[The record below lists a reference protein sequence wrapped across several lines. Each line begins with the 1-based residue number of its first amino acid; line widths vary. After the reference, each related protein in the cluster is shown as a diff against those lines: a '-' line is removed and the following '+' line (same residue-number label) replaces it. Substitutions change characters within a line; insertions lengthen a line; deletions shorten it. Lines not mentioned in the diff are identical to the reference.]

1 VDPVTTSITGVIAF
15 LFLASLGMPI
25 AFSFAIVGFSGVII
39 LRGLDTALY
48 VIGTSFYTYASDF
61 GLVSVPLFILMGQIV
76 YYAGVSG
83 DLYETANKWLGR
95 LPGGLALATNL
106 ACTGFAA
113 CTGTSLAAGATMGTI
128 AYPEMKRYG
137 YDDGLATGCICS
149 GGTLGILIPPSIIF
163 IVYGYLTNNSI
174 AQLFIAGILPGLM
187 VSAMFTLLI
196 LIMCK
201 LNSRLGPAGK
211 SFPWGERLRSL
222 KGVGGMLAL
231 FITVI
236 GGLYVGIFTPS
247 EAGSIGAFGAL
258 VIILIKR
265 KFTMKLLGQA
275 LRESLQI
282 TCMAMALFIG
292 AMIFNTFIGAS
303 GLPTVLSDWLF
314 SLPLSRYGRLAVILL
329 MYVPLGMFLDS
340 LAIIL
345 LTVPIVYPVVVG
357 MGVASL
363 WFGVALVILTEMAL
377 MTPPVGMVVYV
388 LTSVTRVPMKKVFWG
403 CMPFVFV
410 LAAALIILVFLPQI
424 ALLLPGTMK

>member
-1 VDPVTTSITGVIAF
+1 
-15 LFLASLGMPI
+15 
-25 AFSFAIVGFSGVII
+25 
-39 LRGLDTALY
+39 
-48 VIGTSFYTYASDF
+48 
-61 GLVSVPLFILMGQIV
+61 
-76 YYAGVSG
+76 
-83 DLYETANKWLGR
+83 
-95 LPGGLALATNL
+95 
-106 ACTGFAA
+106 
-113 CTGTSLAAGATMGTI
+113 
-128 AYPEMKRYG
+128 MKRYG

-163 IVYGYLTNNSI
+163 IVYGYLSNNSI

-258 VIILIKR
+258 VIIVIKR
-265 KFTMKLLGQA
+265 KFTIKLLGQA

-282 TCMAMALFIG
+282 MCMAMALFIG

-303 GLPTVLSDWLF
+303 GLPTVLSDWLL
-314 SLPLSRYGRLAVILL
+314 SLPLSRYGRLAVILS
-329 MYVPLGMFLDS
+329 MYIPLGMFLDS
-340 LAIIL
+340 LAMIL

-357 MGVASL
+357 MGFDPI
-363 WFGVALVILTEMAL
+363 WFGVELVMLTEMAL

-388 LTSVTRVPMKKVFWG
+388 VTSVTRVPMKKVFWG
-403 CMPFVFV
+403 SMPFVFV
-410 LAAALIILVFLPQI
+410 LAVALIILVFFPQI

>member
-1 VDPVTTSITGVIAF
+1 
-15 LFLASLGMPI
+15 MPI
-25 AFSFAIVGFSGVII
+25 AFCFAIVGFSGVIL
-39 LRGLDTALY
+39 LRSLDTALY
-48 VIGTSFYTYASDF
+48 LIGTSFYTYASDF
-61 GLVSVPLFILMGQIV
+61 GLVSVPLFILMGQLV

-83 DLYETANKWLGR
+83 DLYETANKWLAR

-113 CTGTSLAAGATMGTI
+113 CTGTSLASGATMGTI

-163 IVYGYLTNNSI
+163 IVYGYLSNNSI

-258 VIILIKR
+258 VIIVIKR
-265 KFTMKLLGQA
+265 KFTIKLLGQA

-282 TCMAMALFIG
+282 MCMAMALFIG

-303 GLPTVLSDWLF
+303 GLPTVLSDWLL
-314 SLPLSRYGRLAVILL
+314 SLPLSRYGRLAVILS
-329 MYVPLGMFLDS
+329 MYIPLGMFLDS
-340 LAIIL
+340 LAMIL

-357 MGVASL
+357 MGFDPI
-363 WFGVALVILTEMAL
+363 WFGVELVMLTEMAL

-388 LTSVTRVPMKKVFWG
+388 VTSVTRVPMKKVFWG
-403 CMPFVFV
+403 SMPFVFV
-410 LAAALIILVFLPQI
+410 LAVALIILVFFPQI